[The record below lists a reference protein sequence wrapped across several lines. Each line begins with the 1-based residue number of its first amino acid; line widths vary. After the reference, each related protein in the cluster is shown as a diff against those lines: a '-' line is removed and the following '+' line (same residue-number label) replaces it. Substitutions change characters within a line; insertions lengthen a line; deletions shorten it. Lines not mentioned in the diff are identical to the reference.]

1 MKLNRIQE
9 VLDKKN
15 MTQKELAKKM
25 GISTVTCSHWCS
37 GKSNPPLKKLVL
49 VSEVLEVS
57 LYELIVDK

>member
-1 MKLNRIQE
+1 
-9 VLDKKN
+9 

-57 LYELIVDK
+57 LSELIVDK